1 MMDKLEQFIKL
12 LADGKW
18 AVAGFIGALV
28 SMPFQKDVNSAREKI
43 VFVFSGS
50 AYSYYLT
57 GMVCEYFNTSPS
69 SAGGIGFLLGAFGGS
84 LTSAILKAIE
94 SADIWSL
101 VKKRFG
107 GDSE

>member
-1 MMDKLEQFIKL
+1 MDKLEQL
-12 LADGKW
+12 LRVFSEGKW

-28 SMPFQKDVNSAREKI
+28 SMPFQKDVNTAKEKI

-57 GMVCEYFNTSPS
+57 GFVCDYFKMELS

-84 LTSAILKAIE
+84 MTAAILKAIE
-94 SADIWSL
+94 GADIWSL

>member
-1 MMDKLEQFIKL
+1 MDKLEQFFKL
-12 LADGKW
+12 VADGKW
-18 AVAGFIGALV
+18 ALAGFVGALV
-28 SMPFQKDVNSAREKI
+28 SMPFQKDVNSAKDKI

-57 GMVCEYFNTSPS
+57 GMVCDYFNTSQA

-84 LTSAILKAIE
+84 LTAAILKAIE

-101 VKKRFG
+101 VKKHFG